1 MLRRPARHPSC
12 PPAFQR
18 ASFFQHDTP
27 ACLPSL
33 CSECDL
39 ALDVYQQLLADGCT
53 PNLVTFNILIDI
65 HGKSGQWARAVE
77 VLDQLQAQVRCGAA
91 AAACW
96 ELGLGSVGSIARWCW
111 AVLIPWSLLLGQ
123 L

>member
-1 MLRRPARHPSC
+1 MLLSRLCTSTTVL
-12 PPAFQR
+12 PAFITTVL
-18 ASFFQHDTP
+18 SDTP
-27 ACLPSL
+27 ACLPLCDKHCLSGMMPPPAHPCPS

-77 VLDQLQAQVRCGAA
+77 VLDQLQAQV
-91 AAACW
+91 
-96 ELGLGSVGSIARWCW
+96 
-111 AVLIPWSLLLGQ
+111 GQ
-123 L
+123 RNGV